1 MEIDLKKY
9 QTNSIFTLSN
19 GYYIDLKVQD
29 NGETIMVVKSPEGAP
44 YFEKP
49 LEYDVVSNPPNLQ
62 AALNSE
68 ISTLSTELNEEE
80 LYILEIIPKT
90 PIPPRESTNSFKIKG
105 VVVDTKGNK
114 LEGVEI
120 NPTLISSPPPPSSF
134 PSTGTSGR
142 REEFSSIEEG
152 TSNLTDFENTTFNIG
167 AALIL
172 DPEFTDEEGNF
183 IIEYIGG
190 EKIDFSKSILRISK
204 EDYFPKNVGPNL
216 VKNGEE
222 FESPPSLSSNKFEG
236 PTQIIDE
243 KLSQLGDGNYKAE
256 LSLKSLE
263 LGETVKGTG
272 ISQDREIA
280 KKKARSD
287 AEGKLAKKATE
298 KNNESNPIQPTPSP
312 QGEIEKI
319 KFDIYDIGR
328 IVLQPEKVDIDEQVV
343 EAQVEVQKAENK
355 IVERQAILDT
365 PFELKLAA
373 LFNTLKEKLK
383 RLLIPYVLDLIS
395 KFGPRIL
402 NNILNKV
409 KDSLADKL
417 CPSEDELLEILRKRN
432 KLVRQLNNLLRI
444 VKTISKILKVT
455 SALIFGLKLGIKIAT
470 LTSTPLTFTAQINEG
485 IAQLKRLLNKAD
497 PVVSSLSVTAATIGF
512 LLSYILSLL
521 NMLDDLLQS
530 CAQEINPETGGPK
543 LPFEVIDAEINNFK
557 DPTTGEEQDIID
569 PLTGNPF
576 PYKGFT
582 FEIKNDTSQNFQYP
596 KRYAIA
602 RNVQG
607 IQVLRSESSFASNPS
622 ILIEEL
628 KFVIDRDNL
637 RAD

>member
-49 LEYDVVSNPPNLQ
+49 LGYDVVSNPPNLQ

-80 LYILEIIPKT
+80 LYILKIIPKT
-90 PIPPRESTNSFKIKG
+90 PIPPRESTNSLKIKG
-105 VVVDTKGNK
+105 VVVDAKGNK

-152 TSNLTDFENTTFNIG
+152 TPNLTDFENATFNIG

-172 DPEFTDEEGNF
+172 DPKFTDEEGNF

-287 AEGKLAKKATE
+287 AEGELAKKAVE
-298 KNNESNPIQPTPSP
+298 ENNKP
-312 QGEIEKI
+312 QEEIEKI